1 MIVSQMT
8 LGLLPIYKF
17 NYRARIASVA
27 FQGLVLAAVMYFG
40 AMPAVRLV
48 QTAAHLVYTPIVVD
62 VTPKWQPSVRIV
74 TPVFAR
80 VVPKPFPVIQTP
92 VIEPPKVE
100 FQAKAPA
107 IPVAGPVIPRKPVE
121 VGGFKTDEK
130 VTLAKGTPV
139 ASVQTG
145 GFGDSNG
152 IKGVGNG
159 KGLTVN
165 SLGSFGMPTGPGYG
179 NGTGGARGKIGV
191 VGDVGFGGSGSGGSG
206 GSVEKAA
213 KVVASTPL
221 VVLEHAR
228 PQYTDEGRKLGIQGE
243 VLLRVRFTATG
254 GVEVLRVI
262 QGLGHGLD
270 EQARLAA
277 EKIKFK
283 PAEHGG
289 QPMDSEATVHII
301 FELAS

>member
-1 MIVSQMT
+1 
-8 LGLLPIYKF
+8 
-17 NYRARIASVA
+17 
-27 FQGLVLAAVMYFG
+27 
-40 AMPAVRLV
+40 
-48 QTAAHLVYTPIVVD
+48 
-62 VTPKWQPSVRIV
+62 
-74 TPVFAR
+74 
-80 VVPKPFPVIQTP
+80 
-92 VIEPPKVE
+92 
-100 FQAKAPA
+100 
-107 IPVAGPVIPRKPVE
+107 
-121 VGGFKTDEK
+121 
-130 VTLAKGTPV
+130 
-139 ASVQTG
+139 
-145 GFGDSNG
+145 
-152 IKGVGNG
+152 
-159 KGLTVN
+159 
-165 SLGSFGMPTGPGYG
+165 
-179 NGTGGARGKIGV
+179 
-191 VGDVGFGGSGSGGSG
+191 
-206 GSVEKAA
+206 VEKAA